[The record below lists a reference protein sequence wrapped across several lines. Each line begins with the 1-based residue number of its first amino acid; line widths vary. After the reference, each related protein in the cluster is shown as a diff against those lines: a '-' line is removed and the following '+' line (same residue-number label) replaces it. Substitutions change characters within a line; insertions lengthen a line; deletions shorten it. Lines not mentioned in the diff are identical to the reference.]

1 MNTVKVLKE
10 NSLFKG
16 VDERVINVL
25 ANISE
30 AVSVPAETVIFAEG
44 MQSDAM
50 FIIASG
56 KVDVLKDS
64 QDKQET
70 VIGEL
75 SRGDVLGLLSLV
87 KGGSRAVT
95 VKSKEPVEL
104 ITITQESFDKLVK
117 NNIHAAYQVLFSMT
131 QYIADL
137 IGSPEGVKEMMP

>member
-16 VDERVINVL
+16 MDERVINIL

-30 AVSVPAETVIFAEG
+30 TVSVPAETVIFAEG
-44 MQSDAM
+44 MPSDSL

-56 KVDVLKDS
+56 KVEVLKDS
-64 QDKQET
+64 QDKQEV

-75 SRGDVLGLLSLV
+75 SRGDVLGLLSLL
-87 KGGSRAVT
+87 KSGSRAVT
-95 VKSKEPVEL
+95 VKAKEPVEL
-104 ITITQESFDKLVK
+104 ITITKESYDKLVT

-131 QYIADL
+131 QYVADL
-137 IGSPEGVKEMMP
+137 LGGPEGVKEMMP